1 MITSKRTEVRD
12 ANFKIGKGLNFK
24 STRKEL
30 EPVWKISPTY
40 PGGVF
45 KLIDESGIEYIGKF
59 HSSTRIDDLNNF
71 IATIILN

>member
-1 MITSKRTEVRD
+1 MITIKGTEIRN

-30 EPVWKISPTY
+30 ESVWKISPAY

-45 KLIDESGIEYIGKF
+45 KLIDESGKEYIGKF
-59 HSSTRIDDLNNF
+59 HSSTRINDSDNF
-71 IATIILN
+71 TATMILN